1 MENTLNIQLTLND
14 EQLKDLII
22 GNINDLPKEK
32 LQDVLLQAIKEILLS
47 RDGQNLFI
55 TTTGGGYSY
64 NTITKPSAYL
74 EELISKT
81 DIKDSI
87 APIVNKAVSEF
98 SANYPKILEKCVM
111 NSVSQMFMDEFNK
124 RKLDCA
130 WEAIQ
135 NHN

>member
-47 RDGQNLFI
+47 QAGQNIFI
-55 TTTGGGYSY
+55 TTTGGSYSY
-64 NTITKPSAYL
+64 NTITKPSVYL

-87 APIVNKAVSEF
+87 APIVNEAVSEF

-124 RKLDCA
+124 HKLDCA